1 MSADTHLLIINPSEM
16 VLRLV
21 TAGFTSA
28 KTNEKLNI
36 KVVTTS
42 EYKPNIGTK
51 ETFKEKCSA
60 ELIDLRTEN
69 WDESIKIVS
78 AFAYDLAGQ
87 MFLETIQGQII
98 LNNPWPN
105 DKRISDYY
113 RGRPEPDDLIIE
125 TLSYNG
131 RHVVVQGLKFV
142 QTETSGLRVEMIS
155 DHNDTWLELMED
167 CFTYLDDH
175 EVINGPAQ
183 LYVTANKITG
193 IKMHPSNI
201 AYSEQVKAT
210 TRHWWDILPAYVML
224 KEGKANSAF
233 RKFYEWT
240 LNTGKTAKVY
250 KGTTMLV

>member
-1 MSADTHLLIINPSEM
+1 MSADAHLLIVNPSEM

-21 TAGFTSA
+21 TAGFTS
-28 KTNEKLNI
+28 KTNERLNI
-36 KVVTTS
+36 IVVTTS
-42 EYKPNIGTK
+42 EYKPDLGTK
-51 ETFKEKCSA
+51 ETFKEKCNA
-60 ELIDLRTEN
+60 QLFDLRVEN
-69 WDESIKIVS
+69 WDESIKVVS

-87 MFLETIQGQII
+87 MFLETIQGQVI

-105 DKRISDYY
+105 EKRINDYY
-113 RGRPEPDDLIIE
+113 RSKPDVDDLLIE

-142 QTETSGLRVEMIS
+142 QRETGLRVEMIS
-155 DHNDTWLELMED
+155 EHNEAWLELMED
-167 CFTYLDDH
+167 CFTYLDEH

-183 LYVTANKITG
+183 LYVSVGKIVG

-210 TRHWWDILPAYVML
+210 SRHWWDILPTYSML

-233 RKFYEWT
+233 RKFYEWI